1 MTHEELLN
9 VLEPV
14 GISWAYEPW
23 GTPPPPP
30 YGVYMDEPDDPFF
43 ADDGNY
49 FSAHRMRLEI
59 YSTVRDPALDAKVK
73 EALAAAGI
81 PYETDFDYLE
91 SEALY
96 ESIFEIEV

>member
-1 MTHEELLN
+1 MTHKELLSI
-9 VLEPV
+9 LKPV
-14 GISWAYEPW
+14 GIPWAYHHW
-23 GTPPPPP
+23 DNPPTPP

-49 FSAHRMRLEI
+49 FSAHRMRFEI
-59 YSTVRDPALDAKVK
+59 YSTVRDSALDAKVK